1 MMRLPVIAAAA
12 LTALVAAGPGAAATP
27 HRTVAHARCDTGTVA
42 ADASAARRERLG
54 PIVFVAGWAN
64 YAAWPNM
71 ERLRDPRTGTN
82 YAKSGMQVGRG
93 TIASLAIAPAYRAF
107 ADLVYGNGTNGQSVL
122 SEVVRIRG
130 CARRSE
136 FFSGGLVVRG
146 PTCVL
151 IEARERGSRRVHR
164 RMVSINMGANCPRP

>member
-1 MMRLPVIAAAA
+1 MIAAAA

-42 ADASAARRERLG
+42 ADATSARGERLG
-54 PIVFVAGWAN
+54 PLRFNAPWDT
-64 YAAWPNM
+64 YATWPNM
-71 ERLRDPRTGTN
+71 ESLRDPRDGTY
-82 YAKSGMQVGRG
+82 YAKSPLFVDRG
-93 TIASLAIAPAYRAF
+93 TIGSLAIASAYRDD
-107 ADLVYGNGTNGQSVL
+107 ADFVYGNNANGRSVL
-122 SEVVRIRG
+122 SDVVRIRG
-130 CARRSE
+130 CARRTA

-164 RMVSINMGANCPRP
+164 RMVSINMGANCPQL